1 MSTRSLNA
9 ELMPGL
15 EDLRSPWRATAHDV
29 DAAASDP
36 GDDAVANEDA
46 AAGQNGG
53 LEDVV
58 VAGDL
63 GDAVAAHGDVAAA
76 AHGDVAA
83 AAHGDVAAAAHGD
96 VAAAAHGDVAAAAHE
111 DVTDIR
117 LRTILRGMRL
127 NQVNARLKGKVVRF
141 NDGYECTVLS
151 VTAGPDPMGRILGD
165 FHFHLQV
172 VLSMSKDWEAD
183 ERMRVYSGL
192 YILNAELM
200 E

>member
-63 GDAVAAHGDVAAA
+63 GDAVA

>member
-63 GDAVAAHGDVAAA
+63 GDAVAADE
-76 AHGDVAA
+76 
-83 AAHGDVAAAAHGD
+83 D

>member
-1 MSTRSLNA
+1 
-9 ELMPGL
+9 
-15 EDLRSPWRATAHDV
+15 
-29 DAAASDP
+29 
-36 GDDAVANEDA
+36 
-46 AAGQNGG
+46 
-53 LEDVV
+53 
-58 VAGDL
+58 
-63 GDAVAAHGDVAAA
+63 
-76 AHGDVAA
+76 
-83 AAHGDVAAAAHGD
+83 
-96 VAAAAHGDVAAAAHE
+96 
-111 DVTDIR
+111 
-117 LRTILRGMRL
+117 MRL